1 MTFGR
6 DAFGFDGRRF
16 EFPTD
21 DSGPNTKDAPAA
33 APLTNF
39 RRVSFMRA
47 YYYAMNESEATQQQ
61 IKGNVNCYQLPFPF
75 SYS

>member
-1 MTFGR
+1 MKITFGR
-6 DAFGFDGRRF
+6 DGLGFSGRRF
-16 EFPTD
+16 DFPAD

-47 YYYAMNESEATQQQ
+47 YYYAMNESKQRQQME
-61 IKGNVNCYQLPFPF
+61 KGKW
-75 SYS
+75 